1 MAHDGAAPGGKKPKE
16 EHTREETFMSNLSQP
31 FDAGRFPG
39 GGEVRP
45 DGKAAVMTLRGPENG
60 SLRLFSLWEGVIL
73 SFNRIDTQVWPLA
86 QAEANNI
93 LLV

>member
-1 MAHDGAAPGGKKPKE
+1 
-16 EHTREETFMSNLSQP
+16 MSNLSQL

-39 GGEVRP
+39 GVEVRP

-73 SFNRIDTQVWPLA
+73 SFNRIYTQVWPLA

-93 LLV
+93 LLLNFCQKGPL

>member
-1 MAHDGAAPGGKKPKE
+1 
-16 EHTREETFMSNLSQP
+16 MSNLSQL

-39 GGEVRP
+39 GVEVRP

-73 SFNRIDTQVWPLA
+73 SFNRIDTPGLASGAGRGKQYPPFEFLSEGPLRGGA
-86 QAEANNI
+86 G
-93 LLV
+93 